1 LDKYEYKIRA
11 EEIKNLVASKKYEEA
26 MEIAD
31 SIDWRRVK
39 SIMMLTIVSDIYKVN
54 RRYEDSKAVLLLA
67 YERHPGGRTI
77 VYSLCELAIK
87 MEEFVPAWEYYK
99 EFVQIAP
106 KDTGRFILQYKLY
119 EAQEVSIEER
129 IAVLEEFK
137 KRDYREK
144 WAYELAYLYH
154 RIGLSTKC
162 IEECDELILWFG
174 EGKYVLKAMELKM
187 LHAPLNPVQQDK
199 YDQLTGNKAATS
211 VHRVSTQDL
220 QAQDNEFENISEE
233 FQEPDMDIQVKTMD
247 VSKYNTINLQKEL
260 AASMK
265 ELLAD
270 EAPHDELAEFVEESQ
285 ESEKVQEDEVE
296 EYTDEVD
303 DDIEDGVEELEE
315 IQDDSESLEE
325 DEEPDAITSAIV
337 APLLQET
344 TKLPEPE
351 EINHEIQDQKIII
364 QKPFQQ
370 EIQEVFF
377 EEGQTDEKIIPF
389 EVEKILVEE
398 SKEDEPE
405 ESQEEFML
413 DKTQVDTRKKTPE
426 ELEYERMVAQES
438 DGQISLVIP
447 EEQKLEKQITG
458 QMNIQ
463 DILVEW
469 ENTKKKNQEK
479 RMEDVRKR
487 VSEQTGQLFSEFDEA
502 TKTDLLAKLEAAS
515 KLEEENR
522 RLREASGK
530 LENDVEEQD
539 TDEEAEQSDIEETE
553 ESESTENEILE
564 TDAEEIGEDD
574 LEESETVI
582 GDESEKI
589 EESAVVAE
597 EVESEKTDDS
607 TETALVDETKTA
619 VDSSKV
625 NDENEQD
632 SEEAEEMQKD
642 TDPADAK
649 DTDENTRDL
658 KEEED
663 QLFGSILHSKKA
675 KRQLIQAL
683 ELVTLAS
690 YTGNILLTGE
700 EGTGTLD
707 LAKNLMKDIQKMDN
721 NFSGKVAKITAKSLN
736 SKNPAKLLPKLENG
750 ALIIEQAGM
759 LSNDTLNA
767 LVKTLDQ
774 GNKGIIVLM
783 EDTPKNMDKLI
794 EKNKQIEK
802 VFNARIDVPQLN
814 NDALVNYAK
823 QYAMDQEFSID
834 ELGILALY
842 TRIAEMQTSDHVVN
856 IEDVEDIMED
866 AMYSATKKSLSH
878 LKDVL
883 FGKRYDDEDMII
895 LREKD
900 FINY

>member
-1 LDKYEYKIRA
+1 MDKYEYKIRA

-31 SIDWRRVK
+31 SVDWRRVK

-54 RRYEDSKAVLLLA
+54 RRYEDSKEVLLLA
-67 YERHPGGRTI
+67 YERHSGGRTI
-77 VYSLCELAIK
+77 VYSLCELSIK
-87 MEEFVPAWEYYK
+87 MEEFVQAWEYYK

-106 KDTGRFILQYKLY
+106 KDTGRYILQYKLY

-162 IEECDELILWFG
+162 VEECDELILWFG

-187 LHAPLNPVQQDK
+187 LHAPLNSVQQDK
-199 YDQLTGNKAATS
+199 YDQLTGNKEATS
-211 VHRVSTQDL
+211 VHRVSTQDM
-220 QAQDNEFENISEE
+220 QAQEDEFENVSEE

-247 VSKYNTINLQKEL
+247 MSKYNTINLQQEL

-270 EAPHDELAEFVEESQ
+270 EAPHHEPVEEIQGEEEFWESQ
-285 ESEKVQEDEVE
+285 EEAED
-296 EYTDEVD
+296 T
-303 DDIEDGVEELEE
+303 IEDGVEELED
-315 IQDDSESLEE
+315 IQEDMDISEEE
-325 DEEPDAITSAIV
+325 DETDAITSAIV

-344 TKLPEPE
+344 VKLPEPE
-351 EINHEIQDQKIII
+351 EIENEI

-377 EEGQTDEKIIPF
+377 EEGQTDALPEVEELEEIRDDKKIIPF
-389 EVEKILVEE
+389 EVEKILAEKAAE
-398 SKEDEPE
+398 NQHQPE
-405 ESQEEFML
+405 ESQEELML
-413 DKTQVDTRKKTPE
+413 DNTQTGIHRKTQE

-447 EEQKLEKQITG
+447 EEEHLEKQITG
-458 QMNIQ
+458 QISIQ
-463 DILVEW
+463 DILAEW
-469 ENTKKKNQEK
+469 ENTKKRNQEK

-487 VSEQTGQLFSEFDEA
+487 VSEQTGQLFSEFDES

-522 RLREASGK
+522 RLREANVQMEATVKAEDTESNIDT
-530 LENDVEEQD
+530 EAVEETEDPEQPEVEETREETEDTTESISEKEMEEAAGEEENLPEAGVVESEEPASETVSTKDTHQEQEKKPDSEAEKENLQEREEEFSD
-539 TDEEAEQSDIEETE
+539 TDE
-553 ESESTENEILE
+553 
-564 TDAEEIGEDD
+564 
-574 LEESETVI
+574 
-582 GDESEKI
+582 
-589 EESAVVAE
+589 
-597 EVESEKTDDS
+597 KTREL
-607 TETALVDETKTA
+607 T
-619 VDSSKV
+619 
-625 NDENEQD
+625 
-632 SEEAEEMQKD
+632 
-642 TDPADAK
+642 
-649 DTDENTRDL
+649 
-658 KEEED
+658 EEED

-675 KRQLIQAL
+675 KRQLAQAL
-683 ELVTLAS
+683 DMVTLAS
-690 YTGNILLTGE
+690 YTGNILITGE

-707 LAKNLMKDIQKMDN
+707 LATILMKEIQKMDN
-721 NFSGKVAKITAKSLN
+721 NFSGKVAKISAKTLN

-750 ALIIEQAGM
+750 ALIIEKAGI
-759 LSNDTLNA
+759 LSKDTLDK
-767 LVKTLDQ
+767 LVKVLDQ
-774 GNKGIIVLM
+774 GTKGIIVLM
-783 EDTPKNMDKLI
+783 EDTSQNIDKLI
-794 EKNKQIEK
+794 QKNQQIAK

-823 QYAMDQEFSID
+823 QYAMEQEFSID

-866 AMYSATKKSLSH
+866 AMYSATKKNLSH

-883 FGKRYDDEDMII
+883 FGKRYDEEDMII

>member
-1 LDKYEYKIRA
+1 MDKYEYKIRA

-26 MEIAD
+26 MDIAD

-54 RRYEDSKAVLLLA
+54 RRFEDSKAVLLLA

-77 VYSLCELAIK
+77 VYSLCELSIK
-87 MEEFVPAWEYYK
+87 MEEFVQAWEYYK

-220 QAQDNEFENISEE
+220 QAQDNEFENVSEE

-247 VSKYNTINLQKEL
+247 MSKYNTINLQKEL

-270 EAPHDELAEFVEESQ
+270 EAPHDNLSEESEDSQ
-285 ESEKVQEDEVE
+285 EMEELQEEESE
-296 EYTDEVD
+296 EYTYED
-303 DDIEDGVEELEE
+303 DDTIEDGVEELEE
-315 IQDDSESLEE
+315 IQEDVDLSEE

-351 EINHEIQDQKIII
+351 EIDQEIQDQKITI

-377 EEGQTDEKIIPF
+377 EEGQTDALPEVEELEEIQDDKKIVPF
-389 EVEKILVEE
+389 EVEKILTEE
-398 SKEDEPE
+398 ENESE
-405 ESQEEFML
+405 ESQEELML
-413 DKTQVDTRKKTPE
+413 DNRVDVRKKTPE

-463 DILVEW
+463 DILAEW

-515 KLEEENR
+515 KREEENR
-522 RLREASGK
+522 RLREANINDEDAIDA
-530 LENDVEEQD
+530 ENIEEIQEPEMESE
-539 TDEEAEQSDIEETE
+539 TEKSEIEEPETE
-553 ESESTENEILE
+553 ESGTEMSSEEPEEDE
-564 TDAEEIGEDD
+564 TVT
-574 LEESETVI
+574 EESETI
-582 GDESEKI
+582 ESN
-589 EESAVVAE
+589 
-597 EVESEKTDDS
+597 S
-607 TETALVDETKTA
+607 TETEEKSSEDIADSVAEKKVVEVPVKEESHETTGEGNTTQQETE
-619 VDSSKV
+619 S
-625 NDENEQD
+625 
-632 SEEAEEMQKD
+632 
-642 TDPADAK
+642 T
-649 DTDENTRDL
+649 DTDEKIRELT
-658 KEEED
+658 EEEE
-663 QLFGSILHSKKA
+663 QLFGSVLHSKKA
-675 KRQLIQAL
+675 KRQLVQAL
-683 ELVTLAS
+683 DLVTLAS
-690 YTGNILLTGE
+690 YTGNILITGE

-721 NFSGKVAKITAKSLN
+721 NFSGKVAKISAKALN

-750 ALIIEQAGM
+750 ALIVEQAGA
-759 LSNDTLNA
+759 LSSDTLNT
-767 LVKTLDQ
+767 LIKVLDQ
-774 GNKGIIVLM
+774 GIKGIIVLM

-794 EKNKQIEK
+794 QKNKEVEK

-842 TRIAEMQTSDHVVN
+842 TRIAEMQTSDHLVN

-883 FGKRYDDEDMII
+883 FGKRYDDDDMII